1 MRSNVVAS
9 VVSLWRYPVK
19 SMMGEELNGADFSNQ
34 GLLGD
39 RSYALVDTE
48 TGKVASAKNPKKWPD
63 LFHFRASY
71 IDPPQR
77 GHEIPPVRITFPDGT
92 IRSSNDADIDEIL
105 SRHFG
110 RKVTLA
116 RTSSSPSL
124 EEYWPNIEGL
134 THREIVTD
142 ERMPEG
148 TFFDC
153 AVAHILSTSTVDALR
168 SAYPQGRFEVR
179 RFRPNI
185 VAQLNEKEEGFVE
198 NGWIGGMLAMG
209 EIRLSVT
216 APCAR
221 CVMTTLSQ
229 SDLPQDLGILKTAAK
244 QNGANVG
251 AYASVAK
258 GGRVRCGDG
267 IMLEQPAVAAS

>member
-1 MRSNVVAS
+1 M
-9 VVSLWRYPVK
+9 
-19 SMMGEELNGADFSNQ
+19 
-34 GLLGD
+34 
-39 RSYALVDTE
+39 
-48 TGKVASAKNPKKWPD
+48 
-63 LFHFRASY
+63 
-71 IDPPQR
+71 
-77 GHEIPPVRITFPDGT
+77 
-92 IRSSNDADIDEIL
+92 L

-134 THREIVTD
+134 AHREIVTD

-185 VAQLNEKEEGFVE
+185 VVQLNEKEEGFVE

-216 APCAR
+216 GSCPR

-229 SDLPQDLGILKTAAK
+229 GDLPQDLGILKTAAMR
-244 QNGANVG
+244 NGANVG

-258 GGRVRCGDG
+258 GGRVRRGDG
-267 IMLEQPAVAAS
+267 IMLEQPAVATL